1 MIRRAEASDAPA
13 LAELLT
19 QLGYPSTDSE
29 IAARL
34 EALRAYPRAVA
45 LVAVNGFGEVVGL
58 VTGHLFPSIHDN
70 QLVAWLTTLV
80 VLEDARGAGIGS
92 SLVNHIEEWATQNGA
107 KRLAVT
113 SATHR
118 EEAHAFYEK
127 RDYERTGLRFGK
139 HLHPEPGVGPRLSP
153 GTEGTA
159 SVRQAAF
166 QEVLRPSGSSPKRDC

>member
-1 MIRRAEASDAPA
+1 MIRRAEASDAQA

-19 QLGYPSTDSE
+19 QLGYPSSASE
-29 IAARL
+29 ITARL
-34 EALRAYPRAVA
+34 EALRGFPRAVA

-107 KRLAVT
+107 QRLAVT

-127 RDYERTGLRFGK
+127 RDYERTGVRFGK
-139 HLHPEPGVGPRLSP
+139 RLPSEAAS
-153 GTEGTA
+153 GTPP
-159 SVRQAAF
+159 
-166 QEVLRPSGSSPKRDC
+166 LK